1 MQLPTPS
8 DGLKRHSQKL
18 INQIQRVISEKG
30 GWVSFAEFMHMA
42 LYQPSLGYYVSGLRK
57 FGVGGDFVTA
67 PEISSLF
74 SRCLAQHCIEA
85 FETIDQSS
93 ILEFG
98 AGSGVMA
105 ADILLFLEEKNALP
119 EQYLIL
125 EISPD
130 LQQRQK
136 ELLQEKCPH
145 LLEKVQWLNALPKD
159 FCGVVLANEV
169 LDAMPVHLFEK
180 TAEGIKEKGVVIDG
194 EGFSWEL
201 RDWTKVPVE
210 IDLSE
215 GYQSEI
221 NLALKP
227 WLLDLS
233 RAIKNAVV
241 VLIDYGFLQ
250 NEYYHEQR
258 HMGTLMCHY
267 RHHAHP
273 DPLAFVGLQ
282 DITAHVDFTAVERA
296 ALNCGFEVIGFMTQ
310 AEYLMEMGLLE
321 QTKALDAVA
330 QYEQAQAMKR
340 LLMPG
345 EMGELFKVIVLE
357 LFENI

>member
-1 MQLPTPS
+1 MQLPIPS
-8 DGLKRHSQKL
+8 DELKRHSLKL
-18 INQIQRVISEKG
+18 TDQIHQLISECG
-30 GWVSFAEFMHMA
+30 GWISFAQFMHMA
-42 LYQPSLGYYVSGLRK
+42 LYQPGLGYYVSGLRK
-57 FGVGGDFVTA
+57 FGAGGDFVTA
-67 PEISSLF
+67 PEISQLF

-85 FETIDQSS
+85 FATIDQPS

-105 ADILLFLEEKNALP
+105 VDILLFLEEKNSLP

-136 ELLQEKCPH
+136 ELLQERCPH
-145 LLEKVQWLNALPKD
+145 LLKRVRWLNVLPKN

-169 LDAMPVHLFEK
+169 LDAMPVHLFEN
-180 TAEGIKEKGVVIDG
+180 TDSGMKERGVVSDG
-194 EGFSWEL
+194 EGFSWGL
-201 RDWTKVPVE
+201 RDWTKPELDVE
-210 IDLSE
+210 LAA

-227 WLLDLS
+227 WLSDLS
-233 RAIKNAVV
+233 QAIEKAVV
-241 VLIDYGFLQ
+241 VLIDYGFTQ
-250 NEYYHEQR
+250 GEYYHPQR

-267 RHHAHP
+267 RHLAHP
-273 DPLAFVGLQ
+273 DPLALIGLQ
-282 DITAHVDFTAVERA
+282 DITAHVDFTAVEKA
-296 ALNCGFEVIGFMTQ
+296 AVDCGFEVSGFMTQ

-321 QTKALDAVA
+321 QTKALDSAA
-330 QYEQAQAMKR
+330 QFEQAQAMKT

-357 LFENI
+357 VC

>member
-8 DGLKRHSQKL
+8 DELQRHSLKL
-18 INQIQRVISEKG
+18 TDQIHQLISKRG
-30 GWVSFAEFMHMA
+30 GWISFAQFMHMA
-42 LYQPSLGYYVSGLRK
+42 LYQPGLGYYVSGLRK
-57 FGVGGDFVTA
+57 FGAGGDFVTA
-67 PEISSLF
+67 PEISPLF
-74 SRCLAQHCIEA
+74 SRCLAQHCIET
-85 FETIDQSS
+85 FEAIDQPS

-105 ADILLFLEEKNALP
+105 ADILLFLEEKNSLP

-136 ELLQEKCPH
+136 ELLQERCPH

-169 LDAMPVHLFEK
+169 LDAMPVHLFEN
-180 TAEGIKEKGVVIDG
+180 TDSGMRERGVVSDG
-194 EGFSWEL
+194 EGFSWGL
-201 RDWTKVPVE
+201 RDWMKPALDVE
-210 IDLSE
+210 LAA

-227 WLLDLS
+227 WLADLS
-233 RAIKNAVV
+233 QAIEKAVV
-241 VLIDYGFLQ
+241 VLIDYGFTQ
-250 NEYYHEQR
+250 GEYYHPQR

-267 RHHAHP
+267 RHLAHP
-273 DPLAFVGLQ
+273 DPLVLVGLQ
-282 DITAHVDFTAVERA
+282 DITAHVDFTAVENA
-296 ALNCGFEVIGFMTQ
+296 AVDCGFEVSGFMTQ
-310 AEYLMEMGLLE
+310 AEYLMGMGLLE
-321 QTKALDAVA
+321 QAKALDAVA
-330 QYEQAQAMKR
+330 QYEQAQAMKT

-357 LFENI
+357 VC